1 MVDMEGT
8 QAALIG
14 FTGSGGGGGL
24 CKSQLLFQCVGVQV
38 DKGDYKEM

>member
-1 MVDMEGT
+1 MSGT

-24 CKSQLLFQCVGVQV
+24 CKSQLLFQCASW
-38 DKGDYKEM
+38 